1 MLNSCAIVKIHWG
14 CACTHMFLLDY
25 LENFLRIFE
34 VMLLCVCSCALKAHG
49 FKFMLTLCIWL
60 TIELNCCVFVGIHW
74 RTSCALMILLALTYL
89 AHSCSYVLCLCK
101 WALWSLPCVLG
112 ILLVLSTAFGKF
124 LFKLCTILA
133 SMAPKKCVKTT
144 AASTSRAPAARGN
157 SSLPYIIN
165 KDNIVFVDAEHA
177 SRYDA
182 IVTRKLSAPSYLDRQ
197 ILDIT
202 YFYDDVQGCIRF
214 RLFNATHAIHLIRFN
229 ELLHLPPFGTLI
241 LDHENYTTKSFGTP
255 SLVRGSH
262 MRHSSPRPPWFAIL
276 SFIISNA

>member
-1 MLNSCAIVKIHWG
+1 M
-14 CACTHMFLLDY
+14 
-25 LENFLRIFE
+25 
-34 VMLLCVCSCALKAHG
+34 
-49 FKFMLTLCIWL
+49 
-60 TIELNCCVFVGIHW
+60 
-74 RTSCALMILLALTYL
+74 
-89 AHSCSYVLCLCK
+89 
-101 WALWSLPCVLG
+101 LG

-202 YFYDDVQGCIRF
+202 YFYDDVR
-214 RLFNATHAIHLIRFN
+214 RLL
-229 ELLHLPPFGTLI
+229 GI
-241 LDHENYTTKSFGTP
+241 LGWENFVQLQKPVYERLAWEFMS
-255 SLVRGSH
+255 SLVVDLRKK
-262 MRHSSPRPPWFAIL
+262 FDEV
-276 SFIISNA
+276 